1 LESWGV
7 ILWEKG
13 SFPVAFSLS
22 TFLTTHGFSMGE
34 KIKLNKMKL
43 KNIVDK
49 QVLLFFGRRQISVL
63 LLIIILLQSYTSN
76 R

>member
-1 LESWGV
+1 VGFAWRVEGI

-34 KIKLNKMKL
+34 KIKLN
-43 KNIVDK
+43 
-49 QVLLFFGRRQISVL
+49 
-63 LLIIILLQSYTSN
+63 
-76 R
+76 